1 PTCYHNS
8 RVSASLPSEQGE
20 IRASMEASS
29 VPRQSSTQ
37 EPDGPCDGA
46 DRISALP
53 DDLLL
58 DVLARLPC
66 AGAAARTGV
75 LSRRWSGLWARLRQI
90 VFRDVPFPSLEAAL
104 VRIPTPPPAVSLIE
118 IRVPPKQR
126 LRGESAFPK
135 PNQNQDRAGS
145 AVVKSLLRAV
155 ARLAPEKLVFR
166 LPSYL
171 IGRHRLPID
180 LPRFDGAT
188 SIALDFPSP
197 FSLRVPAGANFPALE
212 ALSLTY
218 CITDLDAWLSCCPRL
233 RKLRLCRALF
243 PNHKCDIRVNSPS
256 LQELVVYRELSLTQH
271 VDVVAPALKELTLS
285 FSTKKLIS
293 ISVLAPLVEKV
304 SWHCCYSG
312 SYIVF
317 GLWGINKL
325 QLQTA
330 ERQGQLSSL
339 QIHAYA
345 DTSFLHAEA
354 GNFAQEIEKHMVAAF
369 SVLELHLTA
378 KGHAFAGFVFHL
390 LGMDRVGCGT
400 QSLKVILRKSAM
412 KGGCSPLCPC
422 EFPNWKPQIICL
434 AALEEVEFNGFEG
447 EDHEFDLLKL
457 ILGCA
462 PMLKRMIVKLSQ
474 ETSASNDGCTK
485 IYNIFEACSSVECD
499 VYGNSGLMLGCFN

>member
-1 PTCYHNS
+1 PVCNASVPTCYHNS

-218 CITDLDAWLSCCPRL
+218 CITDLDAWLSCCPR
-233 RKLRLCRALF
+233 
-243 PNHKCDIRVNSPS
+243 
-256 LQELVVYRELSLTQH
+256 
-271 VDVVAPALKELTLS
+271 
-285 FSTKKLIS
+285 
-293 ISVLAPLVEKV
+293 
-304 SWHCCYSG
+304 
-312 SYIVF
+312 
-317 GLWGINKL
+317 
-325 QLQTA
+325 
-330 ERQGQLSSL
+330 
-339 QIHAYA
+339 
-345 DTSFLHAEA
+345 
-354 GNFAQEIEKHMVAAF
+354 
-369 SVLELHLTA
+369 
-378 KGHAFAGFVFHL
+378 
-390 LGMDRVGCGT
+390 
-400 QSLKVILRKSAM
+400 
-412 KGGCSPLCPC
+412 
-422 EFPNWKPQIICL
+422 
-434 AALEEVEFNGFEG
+434 
-447 EDHEFDLLKL
+447 
-457 ILGCA
+457 
-462 PMLKRMIVKLSQ
+462 
-474 ETSASNDGCTK
+474 
-485 IYNIFEACSSVECD
+485 
-499 VYGNSGLMLGCFN
+499 